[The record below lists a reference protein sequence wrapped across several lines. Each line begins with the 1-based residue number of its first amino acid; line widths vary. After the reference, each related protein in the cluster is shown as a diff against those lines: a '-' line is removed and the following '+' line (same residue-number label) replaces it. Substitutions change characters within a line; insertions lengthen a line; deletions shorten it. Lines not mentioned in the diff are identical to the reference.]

1 MTSPPRLAVT
11 LFSFTNELLAAD
23 RSPDA
28 MLEGLL
34 RAEPGVAVE
43 IDAAQHFRSF
53 PLLDA
58 DEVRRTAAVIEA
70 ADAGVSLLGG
80 GADVAPAPGR
90 LLDGREQ
97 LAQVR
102 SQIAAAAILSAE
114 AVRIPFG
121 VLPWDVLERAA
132 DDARAARVL
141 LVEEVQGPAD
151 PAGEPIRDRIADLE
165 RTGETAIRLLLDTSA
180 LMSGLPGTYVA
191 ALRAEGV
198 PEALVARLGEALASG
213 RVAPLVL
220 PALADP
226 ALSPAATALL
236 ITAMTRFGASRA
248 ASWLPLAPWIAA
260 VHVKWWDLDS
270 AADDLG
276 AETGAV
282 IEGLLAS
289 GFDGTVCSE
298 WGGHE
303 WQGIDIAASAQ
314 VPAHLDLLRARF
326 GQRPPTSVQKRH
338 KHC

>member
-28 MLEGLL
+28 LLEDLL
-34 RAEPGVAVE
+34 RTGRGVGVE
-43 IDAAQHFRSF
+43 IDGAQHFRSF
-53 PLLDA
+53 PLLDPG
-58 DEVRRTAAVIEA
+58 EVHRTAAVIEA
-70 ADAGVSLLGG
+70 AGGHVSLLGG

-90 LLDGREQ
+90 FLDAREQ
-97 LAQVR
+97 LDQVR

-121 VLPWDVLERAA
+121 VLPWGVLERAA
-132 DDARAARVL
+132 DDARAAGLL

-151 PAGEPIRDRIADLE
+151 PAGAPIRSRIADLE
-165 RTGETAIRLLLDTSA
+165 RTGETAVRLLLDTSA
-180 LMSGLPGTYVA
+180 LMSGLPATYVA
-191 ALRAEGV
+191 ALRVHGV
-198 PEALVARLGEALASG
+198 PGALVARLAEALASG
-213 RVAPLVL
+213 RVAPVVL

-226 ALSPAATALL
+226 TLPPAAHALL

-248 ASWLPLAPWIAA
+248 ASWLRLAPWIAA
-260 VHVKWWDLDS
+260 VHVKWWDLPS
-270 AADDLG
+270 AAADLG
-276 AETGAV
+276 AGAGAV

-303 WQGIDIAASAQ
+303 WQGLEVAASAQ
-314 VPAHLDLLRARF
+314 VAAHLDLLLRRF
-326 GQRPPTSVQKRH
+326 GQGSADFSTKTT
-338 KHC
+338 

>member
-43 IDAAQHFRSF
+43 IDGAQHFRSF

-70 ADAGVSLLGG
+70 AGAGVSLLGG

-90 LLDGREQ
+90 LLDGRAQ

-226 ALSPAATALL
+226 ALSPAAKALL

-248 ASWLPLAPWIAA
+248 ASWLPLARWIAA

-270 AADDLG
+270 AAGDLG

-314 VPAHLDLLRARF
+314 VAAHLDLLRARF
-326 GQRPPTSVQKRH
+326 GQRPADFSTKTT
-338 KHC
+338 

>member
-1 MTSPPRLAVT
+1 MTSRARLAVT

-28 MLEGLL
+28 LL
-34 RAEPGVAVE
+34 GDLLCAEPGVAVE
-43 IDAAQHFRSF
+43 IDGAQHFRSF
-53 PLLDA
+53 PLLDP

-70 ADAGVSLLGG
+70 AGARVSLLGG

-90 LLDGREQ
+90 LLDAREQ

-102 SQIAAAAILSAE
+102 AQLAAAAILSAE

-132 DDARAARVL
+132 DDARAAGLL

-151 PAGEPIRDRIADLE
+151 PAGEPIDTRIADLE
-165 RTGETAIRLLLDTSA
+165 RTGETAVRLLLDTSA
-180 LMSGLPGTYVA
+180 LMSGLPATYVA

-198 PEALVARLGEALASG
+198 PEALVERLAEALGSA
-213 RVAPLVL
+213 RVAPIVL
-220 PALADP
+220 PALADAAIP
-226 ALSPAATALL
+226 PAAKALL

-248 ASWLPLAPWIAA
+248 AAWEPLAPWIAA
-260 VHVKWWDLDS
+260 VHVKWWDLGS
-270 AADDLG
+270 AAADLG
-276 AETGAV
+276 AEAGAV

-303 WQGIDIAASAQ
+303 WQGLEVGASGQ
-314 VPAHLDLLRARF
+314 VAAHLDLLRARF
-326 GQRPPTSVQKRH
+326 GRRPTDFSTKTT
-338 KHC
+338 

>member
-1 MTSPPRLAVT
+1 MSRRPRLAVT

-28 MLEGLL
+28 LLEQLL
-34 RAEPGVAVE
+34 HAEPGVAVE
-43 IDAAQHFRSF
+43 IDGAQHFRSF
-53 PLLDA
+53 PLLDL

-70 ADAGVSLLGG
+70 AGARVSLLGG

-90 LLDGREQ
+90 FLDAGEQ

-121 VLPWDVLERAA
+121 VLPWDVLARAA
-132 DDARAARVL
+132 DDGRAAGLL

-151 PAGEPIRDRIADLE
+151 PAGEPIRNRIAALE
-165 RTGETAIRLLLDTSA
+165 RTGETAVRLLLDTSA
-180 LMSGLPGTYVA
+180 LMSGLPETYVT
-191 ALRAEGV
+191 ALRAAGV
-198 PEALVARLGEALASG
+198 PSTLVDHLGEAVEAG

-226 ALSPAATALL
+226 AVSPAAKGLL

-248 ASWLPLAPWIAA
+248 ASWLPLARWIAA

-270 AADDLG
+270 AAADLG

-282 IEGLLAS
+282 IDGLLAS

-303 WQGIDIAASAQ
+303 WQGIEAAASGQ
-314 VPAHLDLLRARF
+314 VAAHLDLLRARF
-326 GQRPPTSVQKRH
+326 GHGSTDFSTKTT
-338 KHC
+338 

>member
-1 MTSPPRLAVT
+1 MTSRPRLAVT

-28 MLEGLL
+28 LLEGLL

-43 IDAAQHFRSF
+43 IDGAQHFRSF
-53 PLLDA
+53 PLLDPE
-58 DEVRRTAAVIEA
+58 EVGRTAAVIEGA
-70 ADAGVSLLGG
+70 GAGVSLLGG

-90 LLDGREQ
+90 FLDAREQ

-114 AVRIPFG
+114 ALRIPFG

-132 DDARAARVL
+132 DDARAAGLL

-151 PAGEPIRDRIADLE
+151 PAGAAIRNRIADLE
-165 RTGETAIRLLLDTSA
+165 RTGETAVRLLLDTSA
-180 LMSGLPGTYVA
+180 LMTGLPTTYVA

-198 PEALVARLGEALASG
+198 SDALVARLAEALGSG
-213 RVAPLVL
+213 RVAPIVL

-226 ALSPAATALL
+226 TLPPAAHALL

-260 VHVKWWDLDS
+260 VHVKWWDLAS
-270 AADDLG
+270 AAADLG

-282 IEGLLAS
+282 IEGLLAA
-289 GFDGTVCSE
+289 GFGGTVCSE

-303 WQGIDIAASAQ
+303 WQSLEVAAATQ
-314 VPAHLDLLRARF
+314 VAAHLDLLRARF
-326 GQRPPTSVQKRH
+326 GRGSIYFSTKTT
-338 KHC
+338 